1 MGRSAVVLLGA
12 DACTVG
18 IAGRLARG
26 GHEVVLWEAPS
37 SAGTALRLGGR
48 LQVRLSGAGGEATA
62 TVARTTDDVFA
73 ALAAGDV
80 LITCLPAG
88 AQETFTRLVLP
99 LVEPRHTLVLL
110 DGPLSG
116 LVHAKWLR
124 DHGRGVHGL
133 PTLVESDVT
142 PLQAHMPAFG
152 HVHVANLVA
161 EPGLGVFPADR
172 TATTLDLLRPVLPG
186 ARPHRHV
193 LSAALAAVV
202 PFLRAPTALLNMGA
216 LQHVGGGSALFANGF
231 SAEVARVVEALDAE
245 RLAIAAALGLELP
258 TAAEALHQW
267 GLGPLGGLWAA
278 VNGSYALTRE
288 PGRPVGRE
296 RVCPDEPL
304 DAAAPCLRAW
314 LEVAGLFGV
323 RTPLLQA
330 FVALNDAAATP
341 GGQASSRSLGDL
353 GLGGMDRE
361 GLIRFLET
369 GSEAPRPDED
379 QAPVGRDD
387 RQPA

>member
-1 MGRSAVVLLGA
+1 MSRSAVVLLGA

-37 SAGTALRLGGR
+37 SAGSGLRPCGR
-48 LQVRLSGAGGEATA
+48 PQVRLSGAGGEGTA
-62 TVARTTDDVFA
+62 TLARTTDDVFA

-88 AQETFTRLVLP
+88 PQETFTRLVLP

-110 DGPLSG
+110 AGPLTS

-124 DHGRGVHGL
+124 DHGRGVNGL

-142 PLQAHMPAFG
+142 PLVAHLRASD
-152 HVHVANLVA
+152 HVHVSDLVA

-172 TATTLDLLRPVLPG
+172 TAATLDLLRPVLPD

-202 PFLRAPTALLNMGA
+202 PFVRAATALLNMGA
-216 LQHVGGGSALFANGF
+216 LQHVRGGFALFADGF
-231 SAEVARVVEALDAE
+231 SPGVARVVEALDVE
-245 RLAIAAALGLELP
+245 RRALAAALGLELP
-258 TAAEALHQW
+258 TAAEALHRW
-267 GLGPLGGLWAA
+267 GLAPLGGLWAA
-278 VNGSYALTRE
+278 VNGSQALTRE
-288 PGRPVGRE
+288 LGRSLGRE

-304 DAAAPCLRAW
+304 DAAAPYLRAW
-314 LEVAGLFGV
+314 LGVAGLFGV
-323 RTPLLQA
+323 SMPLLQA
-330 FVALNDAAATP
+330 FVAVNDAAAP
-341 GGQASSRSLGDL
+341 DGEAASLSLGDF

-369 GSEAPRPDED
+369 GSDALRPEDE
-379 QAPVGRDD
+379 QASIDC
-387 RQPA
+387 